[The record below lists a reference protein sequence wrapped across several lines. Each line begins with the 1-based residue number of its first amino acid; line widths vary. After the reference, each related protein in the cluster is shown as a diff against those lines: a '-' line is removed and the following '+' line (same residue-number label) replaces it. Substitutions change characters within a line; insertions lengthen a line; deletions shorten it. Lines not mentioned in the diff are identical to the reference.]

1 MFEPFIWMFKTK
13 DFFKRYLQLI
23 IVTLSFIIFAVL
35 SFLIGAYVPLP
46 NQVKAGFFILAG
58 ILPVLLTLLIQ
69 GYFWELTAKIIS
81 RDVDIAASNIYS
93 GKVKSI
99 FIIELPEFQPFK
111 YMWRGFASVI
121 ASILMFVPFILL
133 VVSSTYTQI
142 FFLPY
147 DNIEFYHRLYAICY
161 NIIYFLFFAL
171 IPAMLW
177 NYAKQN
183 SIVAVWNLNKAIYL
197 LETYPFRYIWNTI
210 LFILFYILN
219 YYLLAGFAVVNGIQQ
234 FLMKMQSVNL
244 LNSTATCMG
253 VFLFL
258 LVIYI
263 IYLYSLHVYA
273 YLLGTIASYTEG

>member
-133 VVSSTYTQI
+133 VISSTYTQI

-147 DNIEFYHRLYAICY
+147 DNIEFYHRLYAISY

-244 LNSTATCMG
+244 LNPTATCMG

-263 IYLYSLHVYA
+263 IYL
-273 YLLGTIASYTEG
+273 